1 MQFQLVL
8 ALIINIKQVG
18 DLNLLFFTF
27 QIRYYLYWRIWTWLC
42 CSFCFFFTLE
52 DMSTS
57 HILSAVDPHAN
68 QSTNGTHSPQ
78 HLHSEHLNANAHGSM
93 QQRSSPNALERNL
106 HVSLDDRELWLRFQ
120 NLTNE
125 MIVTKN
131 GR

>member
-1 MQFQLVL
+1 MIFLGIPVYFSFF
-8 ALIINIKQVG
+8 
-18 DLNLLFFTF
+18 LF
-27 QIRYYLYWRIWTWLC
+27 C
-42 CSFCFFFTLE
+42 LE

-57 HILSAVDPHAN
+57 HILSAVDPH
-68 QSTNGTHSPQ
+68 SNGTHSPQ
-78 HLHSEHLNANAHGSM
+78 HLHAPDAMVSTGNHNSLGNRG
-93 QQRSSPNALERNL
+93 SPNALERNL